1 MPNERLEN
9 ASATKAR
16 FGVKGIM
23 LYTVVCCVCFGFFS
37 HAKRQGTGAASSV
50 IGDLGMLMMC
60 LIAIGVAG
68 LGKEVFRISFIW
80 LGKICMSLVLGLI
93 VTIPTIAFCNGQNMS
108 SQAAI
113 LCAAAAMAI
122 GSLIGLLLGFR
133 RS

>member
-1 MPNERLEN
+1 MQ
-9 ASATKAR
+9 
-16 FGVKGIM
+16 GIL
-23 LYTVVCCVCFGFFS
+23 LYTVVCCVCFGLFS
-37 HAKRQGTGAASSV
+37 HSKQLANGAALQNGRL

-68 LGKEVFRISFIW
+68 LGKEVFRVSFIW

-113 LCAAAAMAI
+113 FFATAAMAT
-122 GSLIGLLLGFR
+122 GSLVGLLLGFR
-133 RS
+133 R